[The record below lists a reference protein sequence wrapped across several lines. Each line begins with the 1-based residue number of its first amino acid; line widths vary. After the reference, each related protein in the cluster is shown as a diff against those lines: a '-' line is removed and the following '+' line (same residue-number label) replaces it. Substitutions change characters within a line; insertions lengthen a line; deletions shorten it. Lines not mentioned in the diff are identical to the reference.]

1 MITTGYRQKISM
13 VICSMNYFYRVVIL
27 RKLKFNF
34 QDQKLKNAKVKMKVG
49 DPFEVVIKANAE
61 SIRRENRENKNQIRY
76 KK

>member
-1 MITTGYRQKISM
+1 M

-34 QDQKLKNAKVKMKVG
+34 QDHKLNAKVKMKVG
-49 DPFEVVIKANAE
+49 DLFEVVIKANAE